1 MTTPLKLVSHQLCP
15 YVQRAAI
22 VLAEKGIAFE
32 RVDIDLADKPEWFL
46 RLSPLGKTPVL
57 LVGDEALFES
67 AAICEF
73 LDDTTTPRLH
83 PADALQRARHR
94 GWMEFGSVVLGTIAA
109 FYNAPDEATLQ
120 ARAAELRDRFATVE
134 AALGDGPFFAGR
146 AFSIVDAVFAPVFRY
161 FDVFDAIAEFDIFEA
176 TPRTDAWRATL
187 AAHASVRDA
196 VGPDYP
202 QLLRT
207 FLARRPTALA
217 ARMGLD
223 RAT

>member
-1 MTTPLKLVSHQLCP
+1 MTAPLKLVSHKLCP

-32 RVDIDLADKPEWFL
+32 RIDIDLANKPGWFL
-46 RLSPLGKTPVL
+46 RISPLGKTPVL

-67 AAICEF
+67 AAICEY

-109 FYNAPDEATLQ
+109 FYSAPDEAALQ

-134 AALGDGPFFAGR
+134 AALGDGPFFAGS
-146 AFSIVDAVFAPVFRY
+146 AFCLVDAVFAPVFRY
-161 FDVFDAIAEFDIFEA
+161 FDVVDGVADFGIFEG
-176 TPRTDAWRATL
+176 TPRTRAWRAAL
-187 AAHASVRDA
+187 AARASVRDA

-202 QLLRT
+202 ALLGA
-207 FLARRPTALA
+207 FLAHRSSALS
-217 ARMGLD
+217 ARMASGRVD
-223 RAT
+223 